1 MGNAEA
7 CRVTRSFGR
16 CLHAAVRL
24 VVVSALRHTS
34 RMLEVEEVERKEHV
48 SIRIEGLE
56 D

>member
-1 MGNAEA
+1 MRKPVGP
-7 CRVTRSFGR
+7 FGR

-34 RMLEVEEVERKEHV
+34 GMQEVERKEHV
-48 SIRIEGLE
+48 YMRNEGLE

>member
-7 CRVTRSFGR
+7 CGVPRSFGR
-16 CLHAAVRL
+16 GLHAAIRL

-34 RMLEVEEVERKEHV
+34 RMLEVEIKEHV
-48 SIRIEGLE
+48 YIRIEGLE